1 MTTVYILEAQEL
13 FGPELERLAALAGGR
28 VAARSAVLDLDAII
42 STAPDIVLLDLDYTA
57 YDVLDVLAVL
67 RDEAPAIRPVVLS
80 AERTRGWIARCR
92 GAGAAAVVSKAG
104 SEYELVHDLR
114 VIFDGGTVWDVRVE
128 AG

>member
-1 MTTVYILEAQEL
+1 MPSVYILEAQEL

-42 STAPDIVLLDLDYTA
+42 TAAPDIILLDLDYTA
-57 YDVLDVLAVL
+57 HDVADVLGVL

-80 AERTRGWIARCR
+80 AERTPGWIARCR
-92 GAGAAAVVSKAG
+92 RAGAAALVSKVVS
-104 SEYELVHDLR
+104 EDELVHDLR

-128 AG
+128 TG